1 VVFQSIQKI
10 IYPEK
15 ALIIATYQPSS
26 HLPCS
31 TKVSRG
37 VFVQEQDI
45 TLFRL
50 SKKISIFV
58 GQ

>member
-1 VVFQSIQKI
+1 MI
-10 IYPEK
+10 IYPVN
-15 ALIIATYQPSS
+15 ALIITSNQTPFP
-26 HLPCS
+26 LPCS

-50 SKKISIFV
+50 SKKNIYIC
-58 GQ
+58 GGNKYL